1 VVRRDRTSKRFGR
14 RSRGPIESGVG
25 VRDAMF
31 ASDVLTVALNGIVRC
46 VKYALR
52 GTAAFSIAHHM
63 TFGTG
68 TGDED

>member
-1 VVRRDRTSKRFGR
+1 
-14 RSRGPIESGVG
+14 VG